1 MVNNNVYKP
10 RYKIAFQAK
19 SKIWPYKN
27 SRLRRFFNIRG
38 RKLVRRGLFKRY
50 FLVFNNMKWTIARR
64 YIRPYMQKR
73 RALRR
78 KYRNVFYSKQQL
90 RAFYG
95 IQKEEIFRNFFKKF
109 LSGAKGRNNMF
120 AIALE
125 RRADMVLFRL
135 RFLPTIYACNQFV
148 HHFGLNINGK
158 KEYSANALIIPGDII
173 TFEKAQWS
181 PFVEY
186 LFERLYWRVYGL
198 NVWKRRQFKALRKKI
213 WWCSKN
219 KFFRKSNVILLKKI
233 YYTTRRLLRIN
244 VTFANYLP
252 VLYKEIRTVE
262 ILNRQNTAN
271 PYNNLRKNMLFF
283 WQNYRK
289 TMKVLIKKIMIT
301 ARNKWKIKMWNWKQ
315 YYVQYFNSITLLFR
329 LYKTL
334 TFYFAQFKMLE
345 LSFYKT
351 LINTNT
357 KVDWHRDNSIF
368 KELKGLSESTIQNQQ
383 QQHQVLLK
391 KQNFLKKINIRFKNK
406 INFLKQR
413 IKYFFWLKILNK
425 KYALFEKKSV
435 LSLRALM
442 LRKLLFFKRKQNLVQ
457 QEIFSIQRKINVV
470 ETENLSLFK
479 QKNAH
484 FKTLIKKI
492 KTKINLKKK
501 MNNILSTR
509 AALMESK
516 LVLFQHKINFLINF
530 ILKRRIKRYSL
541 KSKLSTRKG
550 SAQILYFLTR
560 RRMKKTKKFALPR
573 LKKVHW
579 FVPNYIYVDYRT
591 LRAVYLYNPRPEEIV
606 YSFKCSLRAIHAF
619 YRSRGL

>member
-1 MVNNNVYKP
+1 MLNNNVYKP

-109 LSGAKGRNNMF
+109 LRGAKGRNNMF

-125 RRADMVLFRL
+125 RRVDMVLFRL

-158 KEYSANALIIPGDII
+158 KEYSANALIVPGDII

-198 NVWKRRQFKALRKKI
+198 NVWKRRQFKALRKKV
-213 WWCSKN
+213 WWCAKN
-219 KFFRKSNVILLKKI
+219 KFFRKSNVILLKKV
-233 YYTTRRLLRIN
+233 YYTMRRLLRIN
-244 VTFANYLP
+244 VVFKKYLP
-252 VLYKEIRTVE
+252 FLYREIRVVE
-262 ILNRQNTAN
+262 KSYINSAPN

-283 WQNYRK
+283 WQNYRQ
-289 TMKVLIKKIMIT
+289 TMRIMGKKILI
-301 ARNKWKIKMWNWKQ
+301 ASKNKWKIKLWNWRQ
-315 YYVQYFNSITLLFR
+315 YYFQYFNATTLLFR

-334 TFYFAQFKMLE
+334 TFYFTQFKSLE
-345 LSFYKT
+345 LLFYKN
-351 LINTNT
+351 LINSSS
-357 KVDWHRDNSIF
+357 KADWYRDSAIF
-368 KELKGLSESTIQNQQ
+368 TELKSLSEKTLQEQYIQRAKLRRQ
-383 QQHQVLLK
+383 K
-391 KQNFLKKINIRFKNK
+391 WFLKKTDVRLTKRLIFIKR
-406 INFLKQR
+406 R
-413 IKYFFWLKILNK
+413 MKYFFWLKILNK
-425 KYALFEKKSV
+425 KYKFFDKKNTFGLKAL
-435 LSLRALM
+435 LM
-442 LRKLLFFKRKQNLVQ
+442 RKHLFFKRKQILVR
-457 QEIFSIQRKINVV
+457 QELYTLQRKLNIV
-470 ETENLSLFK
+470 EMDYSNMLN
-479 QKNAH
+479 QKSSH
-484 FKTLIKKI
+484 FKALTKKI
-492 KTKINLKKK
+492 KTKMEFKQK
-501 MNNILSTR
+501 MNSILFTR
-509 AALMESK
+509 MGLLGSK
-516 LVLFQHKINFLINF
+516 FTIFQNKINFLINY

-541 KSKLSTRKG
+541 KARFSTRKG
-550 SAQILYFLTR
+550 ASQIIYFLTR
-560 RRMKKTKKFALPR
+560 RRMKKEKILALPR

-579 FVPNYIYVDYRT
+579 FVPNYIYFDYRT

-619 YRSRGL
+619 YRARGL